1 MCYYY
6 GQKVTKAE
14 FIRLKELEKEVMKY
28 EFLNKQEVHNGFA
41 YRQVAVLKPNE
52 TKDNFEIMEME
63 WGIVPPYLKNRDA
76 VEKFRNGYKDENG
89 KWNIGYTTLNA
100 KDENLFISERGRKS
114 MYADAAKTRRCLFLV
129 SGIFEWRHIPKT
141 NKKTGFPLKAV
152 DKYPYHIYV
161 KDAPYFYIA
170 GIWQPWTDKETG
182 EHVEMAT
189 LITTKANHLME
200 QIHNTK
206 MRMPTILNDEL
217 AWEWIMGDL
226 SEERIMEI
234 ASTMYP
240 SEYMD
245 ACTVA
250 KDFLASL
257 EPAEPFT
264 YEDVPALELSI
275 AS

>member
-41 YRQVAVLKPNE
+41 YKQVAVLKPNE
-52 TKDNFEIMEME
+52 TKDNFDIVEME
-63 WGIVPPYLKNRDA
+63 WGMVMPYLKNRDA
-76 VEKFRNGYKDENG
+76 VEKFRNGYKDETG

-100 KDENLFISERGRKS
+100 KAENLFISERGKKS
-114 MYADAAKTRRCLFLV
+114 MFADAAKARRCLFIV
-129 SGIFEWRHIPKT
+129 SGIYEWQHIPKK
-141 NKKTGFPLKAV
+141 NKKTGLPLKAV
-152 DKYPYHIYV
+152 DKFPYHITV

-189 LITTKANHLME
+189 LITTTANHLME
-200 QIHNTK
+200 QVHNTK
-206 MRMPTILNDEL
+206 KRMPTILNDDL
-217 AWEWIMGDL
+217 AWEWMMGDL

-234 ASTMYP
+234 AATMYP

-250 KDFLASL
+250 KEFLASL
-257 EPAEPFT
+257 DPAAPFT